1 MRRKKVND
9 TWIDKAAKKIV
20 TWIWNWQPRV
30 VREALR
36 DVNCH
41 VHVNS

>member
-9 TWIDKAAKKIV
+9 TWIDKVAKWV
-20 TWIWNWQPRV
+20 VVRIWDWQPRI
-30 VREALR
+30 VREALKK
-36 DVNCH
+36 VNCH